1 MEGVKHFAENYYEV
15 QFYDIDQLN
24 IFLQV
29 RKMITNL
36 YRNIVCILSSNNWFL
51 NMRFS

>member
-24 IFLQV
+24 IFFQV

-36 YRNIVCILSSNNWFL
+36 S
-51 NMRFS
+51 M